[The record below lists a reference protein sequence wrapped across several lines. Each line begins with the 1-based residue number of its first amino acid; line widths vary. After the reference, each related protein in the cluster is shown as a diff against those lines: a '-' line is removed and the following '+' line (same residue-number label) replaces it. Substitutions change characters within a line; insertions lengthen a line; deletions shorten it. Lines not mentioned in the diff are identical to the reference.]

1 MSSKSV
7 AERLDRVERKP
18 LKCELRRTSEVFV
31 RGGDIFEQAR
41 NAAQMTRE
49 QAADAYGVSASL
61 LQRQVT
67 NQDNQHLS
75 FQRICE
81 MPERFQVEVVKAWVQ
96 RLDGVQTRTVI
107 EIDDRKTA

>member
-1 MSSKSV
+1 MAPQSQRNLPPM
-7 AERLDRVERKP
+7 ELKP
-18 LKCELRRTSEVFV
+18 LKCERKRTSESFV

-81 MPERFQVEVVKAWVQ
+81 MPERFQREVLRAWAE
-96 RLDGVQTRTVI
+96 RLERVRTRVVI
-107 EIDDRKTA
+107 EIEDEQKTA